1 MRRRPQTD
9 RPMHRNP
16 PRRRARPLP
25 FTRAAVL
32 GLAGCG
38 GADKR
43 EVDAV
48 DVISEA
54 EVSGWHVRL
63 RGDGAVDLAGPRGQ
77 PIEGLRLLRGTG
89 SASVEMRVGS
99 YLFSDVQAAIDEEP
113 ITTIDAGG
121 PVLRLQTASGALE
134 LTADGP
140 QRLRLRLAGAAGDDR
155 LGVAADCVAEDH
167 FLGAG
172 LHAFDVDHVGEA
184 FFLWV
189 SEPGIGKVDSEEP
202 PADWFTKGTRHSSS
216 FPMPWLLRPHLSHG
230 LLLDADGRVDLDL
243 CHSDGGRF
251 SMLAWDT
258 DVVELILVVGDDPL
272 DVLAG
277 QAGVVGRAPLPD
289 PWVFGPWN
297 DAIRGP
303 EVVRAHAAALR
314 AAGAPSSAIW
324 SEDWRGSIDSPVFG
338 YHPGPDWGL
347 GEELYTDAD
356 VMIGD
361 LDRLGMRW
369 LAYFA
374 PFLTVG
380 TETYAAA
387 EAAGVVL
394 QGPDGGASTFPGP
407 FLEPISVVDLSEE
420 AGRAFV
426 AEATGEAA
434 ALGIGGWM
442 ADFAEWLPA
451 DAALAD
457 GRSGQAAHNRY
468 PEWWQ
473 EAHRAG
479 AAAGDRVSFFARSG
493 WVRTPGLA
501 PVVWAGDQ
509 RTSWEV
515 DDGLPSV
522 IPMGLGAGASGVPLF
537 THDVGG
543 YQSATNPPRDREL
556 LLRWAAL
563 GAYSPILRTHHGNQ
577 SLDNVQIDSDPEL
590 LAAWAALAA
599 AHTATLPYRHG
610 LAAQAAAGGPPLV
623 LPPALVFP
631 GDDPARVD
639 AWMLGAALLVA
650 PVVEPGVSGREVALP
665 PGPRW
670 LRWPQLTPA
679 ESGWVE
685 APLGDIPVFL
695 AEGSLVPLLRDA
707 PDTTWAP
714 AGGLGAGLVGLA
726 DVDSDRELVIFG
738 AGGAF
743 TEADG
748 TTYTLVGAPTAA
760 AELTV
765 EGDVL
770 DVALGGATLQI
781 RGPVTRSYHLRLLP

>member
-1 MRRRPQTD
+1 MRPNTSRRA
-9 RPMHRNP
+9 
-16 PRRRARPLP
+16 ARPLP
-25 FTRAAVL
+25 CAIWLGALLL
-32 GLAGCG
+32 GLGGCG
-38 GADKR
+38 DGGKATGGGEDS
-43 EVDAV
+43 VT
-48 DVISEA
+48 EA
-54 EVSGWHVRL
+54 TLGGWTARL
-63 RGDGAVDLAGPRGQ
+63 RPDGALDLEGPRGQ
-77 PIEGLRLLRGTG
+77 PVEGLRLLRGTG
-89 SASVEMRVGS
+89 SATVEMRVGS
-99 YLFSDVQAAIDEEP
+99 YRFTDVQAQVDEEP
-113 ITTIDAGG
+113 LTALRRDGE
-121 PVLRLQTASGALE
+121 VLRLQAGAGVIE
-134 LTADGP
+134 LREDGP
-140 QRLRLRLAGAAGDDR
+140 QRLRLRLQGAAADDR
-155 LGVAADCVAEDH
+155 LGVAADCTSADH

-184 FFLWV
+184 FYLWV

-216 FPMPWLLRPHLSHG
+216 FPMPWLLRPHLNHG

-243 CHSDGGRF
+243 CHTDAGRF

-258 DVVELILVVGDDPL
+258 AAVELVIVVGDDPR
-272 DVLAG
+272 DVLRG

-289 PWVFGPWN
+289 AWVLGPWN

-303 EVVRAHAAALR
+303 EVVRGHAAALR

-324 SEDWRGSIDSPVFG
+324 SEDWRGAIDSPVFG
-338 YHPGPDWGL
+338 YHPGPEWGL

-356 VMIGD
+356 VMID
-361 LDRLGMRW
+361 ELDGQGFRW

-374 PFLTVG
+374 PFLTTG
-380 TETYAAA
+380 TQTYAEA
-387 EAAGVVL
+387 EAAGAVL
-394 QGPDGGASTFPGP
+394 QGPDGQPSLFPGP
-407 FLEPISVVDLSEE
+407 FLEPISVVDLSGP
-420 AGRAFV
+420 AGMAFV
-426 AEATGEAA
+426 EARTAEAAT
-434 ALGIGGWM
+434 LGIGGWM
-442 ADFAEWLPA
+442 ADFAEWLPT

-457 GRSGQAAHNRY
+457 GRTGQAAHNRY

-473 EAHRAG
+473 QAHAAG
-479 AAAGDRVSFFARSG
+479 AAAGDRVAFFARSG

-509 RTSWEV
+509 RTSWDV

-543 YQSATNPPRDREL
+543 YQSATNPPRDAEL

-577 SLDNVQIDSDPEL
+577 SLDNVQIDSDPAL

-599 AHTATLPYRHG
+599 AHTALLPYRMG
-610 LAAQAAAGGPPLV
+610 LAADAAAGGPPAL

-631 GDDPARVD
+631 ADDPARVD
-639 AWMLGAALLVA
+639 AWMLGGALLVA
-650 PVVEPGVSGREVALP
+650 PVVEPGVEGREVALP

-670 LRWPQLTPA
+670 RTWPALTPA
-679 ESGWVE
+679 ESGWAA
-685 APLGDIPVFL
+685 APLGEIPVFL
-695 AEGSLVPLLRDA
+695 AEGSIVPLLVEA

-714 AGGLGAGLVGLA
+714 AGGLDAGVVGLA
-726 DVDSDRELVIFG
+726 EVDIARELVIFG
-738 AGGAF
+738 AGGRF

-748 TTYTLVGAPTAA
+748 TTYTLVGTPTSA

-770 DVALGGATLQI
+770 DVDLGGATLQI
-781 RGPVTRSYHLRLLP
+781 RGPVPRSYRLRLQP